1 MTDIFGRMI
10 HIESDLKKYVIL
22 KLKAGLEGF
31 GPSTT
36 GLRVRCATW
45 LRHRPTK
52 MDKPRVVINLEF
64 VKLKKI

>member
-1 MTDIFGRMI
+1 M
-10 HIESDLKKYVIL
+10 
-22 KLKAGLEGF
+22 KLAGLEGF

-52 MDKPRVVINLEF
+52 IAVPSVVINLKI
-64 VKLKKI
+64 VKKIKINFEL

>member
-1 MTDIFGRMI
+1 MLETNKRITKG
-10 HIESDLKKYVIL
+10 
-22 KLKAGLEGF
+22 AGLEGF

-52 MDKPRVVINLEF
+52 MESPRVVINLKI
-64 VKLKKI
+64 VK